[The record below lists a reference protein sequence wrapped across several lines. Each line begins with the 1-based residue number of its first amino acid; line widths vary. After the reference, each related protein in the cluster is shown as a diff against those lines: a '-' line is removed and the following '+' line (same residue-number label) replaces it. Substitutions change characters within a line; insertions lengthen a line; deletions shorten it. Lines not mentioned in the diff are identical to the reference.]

1 MVKTYSKNKDGNL
14 MLSPHFAVREFA
26 CKDGTD
32 TVLISASL
40 IDKLEQIYDY
50 LNCSKI
56 IVNSGYR
63 TPAHDKAVGGN
74 GKGQHTLGKAA
85 DIQCYDKDGKLI
97 DAKYVCCAAETLGCN
112 GIGYISSKAVH
123 IDTRSGK
130 WWGDETTGNDN
141 INSFYDYF
149 GVDKPKASEP
159 NIYIVKKGDTL
170 TAIASKY
177 NCTVL
182 DLSLL
187 NNITNANLIYAGQVI
202 KLPNKASTNSNPYL
216 EPARNI
222 SRGAKGEDVKW
233 VQYAL
238 QSKGYDVGKAGVD
251 GICGNDTLA
260 AIKRF
265 QGDTGLVVDGI
276 VGKLTKAKLTSTK

>member
-1 MVKTYSKNKDGNL
+1 MW
-14 MLSPHFAVREFA
+14 EFA

-32 TVLISASL
+32 TVLIDTDL
-40 IDKLEQIYDY
+40 IDKLEQIYDN

-63 TPAHDKAVGGN
+63 TPSHDKAVGGN

-149 GVDKPKASEP
+149 GVAKPKASEP
-159 NIYIVKKGDTL
+159 NTNIYIVKKGDTL
-170 TAIASKY
+170 TAIASKFG
-177 NCTVL
+177 CTVL

-216 EPARNI
+216 EPTRNI
-222 SRGAKGEDVKW
+222 SRGANGEDVKW
-233 VQYAL
+233 VQWEL
-238 QSKGYDVGKAGVD
+238 SQKGYNIGTAGID

-276 VGKLTKAKLTSTK
+276 VGKLTKAKLASAK

>member
-1 MVKTYSKNKDGNL
+1 MVKTYSKSTQGNIK
-14 MLSPHFAVREFA
+14 LSAHFAVWEFA

-32 TVLISASL
+32 TVLIDTEL

-97 DAKYVCCAAETLGCN
+97 DAKYVCCAAEALGLN
-112 GIGYISSKAVH
+112 GIGYISSRATHV
-123 IDTRSGK
+123 DVREGK

-149 GVDKPKASEP
+149 GVDKPKATEP

-202 KLPNKASTNSNPYL
+202 KLPNKATTSSNPYL
-216 EPARNI
+216 EPTRNI

-238 QSKGYDVGKAGVD
+238 QSKGYDVGTAGID

-260 AIKRF
+260 AIKKY
-265 QGDTGLVVDGI
+265 QSENGLDVDGI
-276 VGKLTKAKLTSTK
+276 VGKLTRAKLTSAK